1 MRLTPEHE
9 QLRDSLHKFIEREI
23 NPHMEAWEADEI
35 FPAHTLFKKL
45 GDQGFLGVTKPPQYG
60 GLGLDYS
67 YSVVMAE
74 ALGAINGGG
83 VPMAIGVQ
91 TDMCT
96 PALAKFGSDELKQE
110 FLAPSIAGDLVGCVG
125 VSEPHAGSDVAA
137 IKTTARK
144 DGDDYVINGGKM
156 WITNGMQADWMCCLA
171 NTSDGAPHRN
181 KSLIIVPMASKGVE
195 RARKLKK
202 IGMNSSDTAQIFFD
216 DVRVP
221 RRYVIGQEG
230 MGFMLQMIQF
240 QEERLWGAANT
251 LGGLDQAMRATIE
264 YTRDRKVFGKS
275 VLDNQYVH
283 YKLAECATEIEAL
296 RALVY
301 QATEQ
306 YIEGKDVTRWASMA
320 KLKAGRLAREVA
332 DTCLQF
338 WGGMGFMHESKISRF
353 YRDGR
358 LCSIGGGADEVM
370 LAIICKLDGILPRKE
385 KDS

>member
-1 MRLTPEHE
+1 MRLTEEHQ
-9 QLRDSLHKFIEREI
+9 QLRDSMLKFIEREI
-23 NPHMEAWEADEI
+23 NPYMEQWEADEI

-45 GDQGFLGVTKPPQYG
+45 GDAGFLGVSKPPEYG

-67 YSVVMAE
+67 FSVVMAE
-74 ALGAINGGG
+74 AMGAIHGGG

-96 PALAKFGSDELKQE
+96 PALAKFGSDELKRE
-110 FLAPSIAGDLVGCVG
+110 FLAPSIAGDLVGCIG
-125 VSEPHAGSDVAA
+125 VSEPQAGSDVAA

-144 DGDDYVINGGKM
+144 DGSDWVINGGKM
-156 WITNGMQADWMCCLA
+156 WITSGMQADWMCCLA
-171 NTSDGAPHRN
+171 NTSDGPPHKN
-181 KSLIIVPMASKGVE
+181 KSLIIIPMDTKGIE

-221 RRYVIGQEG
+221 QRYTIGGEG

-251 LGGLDQAMRATIE
+251 LGGLDHALAATIE
-264 YTRDRKVFGKS
+264 YTRERQIFGQS

-283 YKLAECATEIEAL
+283 YRLAELATEIELL
-296 RALVY
+296 RALIY
-301 QATEQ
+301 TATEH
-306 YIEGKDVTRWASMA
+306 YISGKDVTRWASMA

-332 DTCLQF
+332 DSCLQF
-338 WGGMGFMHESKISRF
+338 WGGMGFMQESKISRF

-370 LAIICKLDGILPRKE
+370 LAIICKLDGTLPRRK
-385 KDS
+385 KAQ

>member
-1 MRLTPEHE
+1 MRLTDEHE
-9 QLRDSLHKFIEREI
+9 ALRSSMHKFIEREI
-23 NPHMEAWEADEI
+23 NPYIDAWEEARI
-35 FPAHTLFKKL
+35 FPAHELFKKL
-45 GDQGFLGVTKPPQYG
+45 GDAGFLGVSKPTEYG

-67 YSVVMAE
+67 FSVVMAE
-74 ALGAINGGG
+74 AMGAINGGG

-96 PALAKFGSDELKQE
+96 PALAKFGSEELKRE
-110 FLAPSIAGDLVGCVG
+110 FLAPSIAGDLVGCIG

-137 IKTTARK
+137 IKTHARR
-144 DGDDYVINGGKM
+144 DGDDWVINGGKM
-156 WITNGMQADWMCCLA
+156 WITNGIQADWMCCLV
-171 NTSDGAPHRN
+171 NTSDAAPHKN
-181 KSLIIVPMASKGVE
+181 KSLIIVPMGTRGVE
-195 RARKLKK
+195 RARKLEK
-202 IGMNSSDTAQIFFD
+202 IGMDSSDTAQIFFD

-221 RRYVIGQEG
+221 HRYTIGGEG

-251 LGGLDQAMRATIE
+251 LGGLEQALAATLE

-283 YKLAECATEIEAL
+283 FKLAECATEIELL

-301 QATEQ
+301 TATEH
-306 YIEGKDVTRWASMA
+306 YIGGKDVTRWASMA
-320 KLKAGRLAREVA
+320 KLKAGRLAREIS

-338 WGGMGFMHESKISRF
+338 WGGMGYMKESKISRF

-370 LAIICKLDGILPRKE
+370 LSIICKLDGTLPRTKKE
-385 KDS
+385 